1 MKKILVIGAGNVG
14 AHIINHGIAKDLG
27 ADFYLMDLNEE
38 LTKAQLLD
46 LKDTLLFSG
55 NSRVHSIKFG
65 DPMIHDMDI
74 IVITAGANQAPGE
87 TRCDLLD
94 KNAKILQDIAKGLS
108 PIKEDSIIMLVTN
121 PVDIITKMAQD
132 IFPVDNKQILGTG
145 TLLDSARLRWRA
157 AEHLAINV
165 KSSHGY
171 VLGEHGDS
179 EFVAW
184 STVNFP
190 HLFSDEERLIIEDS
204 VRKEAYDIIQG
215 KGSTYFGVAAATVKL
230 LNAIMHDSRSIFPVS
245 TSYPHF
251 EDAALRDTPLG
262 VPAVISKHGIDHIP
276 PLHLDS
282 DEDAKLAASAQ
293 KLKGLYED
301 YKAQN

>member
-14 AHIINHGIAKDLG
+14 AHIISHGIAKNLG

-55 NSRVHSIKFG
+55 NSRVHGIKFG
-65 DPMIHDMDI
+65 DPIIHEMDI

-87 TRCDLLD
+87 TRCDLLG
-94 KNAKILQDIAKGLS
+94 KNAKILNSIANGLK
-108 PIKEDSIIMLVTN
+108 PLKDDAIIMLVTN

-145 TLLDSARLRWRA
+145 TLLDSARLRWRV
-157 AEHLAINV
+157 AEHLNINV
-165 KSSHGY
+165 NSSHGY

-184 STVNFP
+184 STVKFP
-190 HLFSDEERLIIEDS
+190 HLFSEEIRPQIEES
-204 VRKEAYDIIQG
+204 VRREAYDIIEG

-230 LNAIMHDSRSIFPVS
+230 LNAIMHDTREIFPVS

-251 EDAALRDTPLG
+251 ADSDLQRTPLG
-262 VPAVISKHGIDHIP
+262 VPAVISQHGVEHIP
-276 PLHLDS
+276 PLQLDS
-282 DEDAKLAASAQ
+282 EEKKKLTASAK
-293 KLKGLYED
+293 KLTDLYTE
-301 YKAQN
+301 YKEN